1 MSSKFSNKF
10 PIPEKFPEILHVY
23 AREVV
28 RYMPKDILDFSIQYF
43 YSLEQ
48 KITFN
53 YIEGGC
59 EFIPKSAL
67 YTPAL
72 STRNTQIIF
81 NQNKTSIKN
90 NEEKDLLKIYIQKD
104 KEENKKEIDNTQ
116 FINKDNNENFEKN
129 KNLEI
134 DKNNKENK
142 YNKSGSTFSN
152 ISGSSEVKNG
162 VRNFVRELM
171 MESKNYVMQKENEK
185 DN

>member
-10 PIPEKFPEILHVY
+10 PIPEKFPEILHDY

-59 EFIPKSAL
+59 ESIPKSAL

-90 NEEKDLLKIYIQKD
+90 NEEKGLLKIDIQKD
-104 KEENKKEIDNTQ
+104 KEENKKEID
-116 FINKDNNENFEKN
+116 
-129 KNLEI
+129 
-134 DKNNKENK
+134 K
-142 YNKSGSTFSN
+142 YNKSGSTFSDV
-152 ISGSSEVKNG
+152 SGGSEVKNG